1 MGLSA
6 PAKPATAEPARRI
19 PPGFAVRQRAVDV
32 LAEVLHKKRPL
43 DSAFESYPGKTGELP
58 EHSGDAGLARLIVA
72 TTLRRLGEIDG
83 VLAKFL
89 AKPLPSEAARIRLIL
104 ASATAQLLFLG
115 TPAHAAIDIA
125 VSQVREEPG
134 LARFGGMANAVL
146 RKVATE
152 APPLLATQ
160 DVARLNT
167 PDWLLQRWTKAYG
180 KETTRQITD
189 AHLTEAAL
197 DLSVLGDPAEWAER
211 LGGVVL
217 PTGSVRIRSKGR
229 IEALDGFADG
239 EWWVQDA
246 AAAIPARLLGD
257 VAGKRVADLC
267 AAPGG
272 KTAMLAAMGA
282 EVTAVDT
289 SARRLKTLQANLD
302 RLKLHAEVIAA
313 DVTTWTPPALF
324 DAVLLDAPCLATGT
338 IRRHPDLPYLK
349 RPSDLTSLCEL
360 QSRLL
365 DSAANLLNPGGTLVY
380 CTCSLEPE
388 EGLEQIARLLAR
400 RPEMTVSPITP
411 GGYGLS
417 EDWVTEEGY
426 FRTLPFHL
434 PMQPVELSGLDGF
447 FAARLVRSA

>member
-1 MGLSA
+1 MSA
-6 PAKPATAEPARRI
+6 PVKTASSEPARKL
-19 PPGFAVRQRAVDV
+19 PPGIAVRQRAVDV
-32 LAEVLHKKRPL
+32 LAEVLLKKRPL
-43 DSAFESYPGKTGELP
+43 ESALESYPGKTADVP

-72 TTLRRLGEIDG
+72 TTLRRLGQIDA
-83 VLAKFL
+83 VVAKFL
-89 AKPLPSEAARIRLIL
+89 AKPLSPDAGRIRLIL
-104 ASATAQLLFLG
+104 AAATAQLLFLG

-134 LARFGGMANAVL
+134 LARFGGLVNAVL

-152 APPLLATQ
+152 GVAALAEQ
-160 DVARLNT
+160 DVDRLNT
-167 PDWLLQRWTKAYG
+167 PDWLLQRWTKTYG
-180 KETTRQITD
+180 KETTRQITN

-197 DLSVLGDPAEWAER
+197 DLSVLGDPAEWAGR

-229 IEALDGFADG
+229 IEALDGFAEG

-257 VAGKRVADLC
+257 VASKRVADLC

-282 EVTAVDT
+282 EVTALDT
-289 SARRLKTLQANLD
+289 STRRLKTLQANLD
-302 RLKLHAEVIAA
+302 RLKLHAEVVTA
-313 DVTTWTPPALF
+313 DAISWTPPAPF

-349 RPSDLTSLCEL
+349 RPSDLTSLVEL

-365 DSAANLLNPGGTLVY
+365 DSAVRMLRPGGMLVY

-388 EGLEQIARLLAR
+388 EGPEQIARLLAR
-400 RPEMTVSPITP
+400 RPDLTVAPIRS
-411 GGYGLS
+411 GDYGLS
-417 EDWVTEEGY
+417 SDWLTPEGY
-426 FRTLPFHL
+426 LRTLPFHL
-434 PMQPVELSGLDGF
+434 PMAPPELSGLDGF
-447 FAARLVRSA
+447 FAARLVRAL

>member
-1 MGLSA
+1 MSA
-6 PAKPATAEPARRI
+6 PAKPDSGEAARRN
-19 PPGFAVRQRAVDV
+19 PPGIAVRQRAVDV
-32 LAEVLHKKRPL
+32 LAEVLIKKRPL
-43 DSAFESYPGKTGELP
+43 ESAFESYPGKTADVP

-72 TTLRRLGEIDG
+72 TTLRRLGQIDA
-83 VLAKFL
+83 VVAKFL
-89 AKPLPSEAARIRLIL
+89 AKPLSPDAARIRLIL

-125 VSQVREEPG
+125 VSQVRQEPG
-134 LARFGGMANAVL
+134 LARFGGLVNAVL

-152 APPLLATQ
+152 GQAALAAQ
-160 DVARLNT
+160 DIDRLNT

-180 KETTRQITD
+180 KELTRQITD

-197 DLSVLGDPAEWAER
+197 DLSVLGDPAVWAER

-246 AAAIPARLLGD
+246 AAALPARLLGD

-289 SARRLKTLQANLD
+289 SARRLKVLQANLD
-302 RLKLHAEVIAA
+302 RLKLRAEVVTA
-313 DVTTWTPPALF
+313 DATTWTPPEPF

-349 RPSDLTSLCEL
+349 RPSDLISLIEL

-365 DSAANLLNPGGTLVY
+365 DSAVRMLRPGGMLVY

-388 EGLEQIARLLAR
+388 EGPEQIARLLAR
-400 RPEMTVSPITP
+400 QPDLTVAPIRSADH
-411 GGYGLS
+411 GLS
-417 EDWVTEEGY
+417 SDWISPEGY
-426 FRTLPFHL
+426 LRTLPFHL
-434 PMQPVELSGLDGF
+434 SMQPAELSGLDGF
-447 FAARLVRSA
+447 FVARLVKQH